1 MKGRWFEFASG
12 RALPNQTCLL
22 RRSLVVKEQLKVAS
36 VSNDHLPLRW
46 QYSYPQNQD
55 YGRKKATEG
64 RNKLAK
70 ENIRICML
78 S

>member
-1 MKGRWFEFASG
+1 M
-12 RALPNQTCLL
+12 
-22 RRSLVVKEQLKVAS
+22 VKEQLKVAS
-36 VSNDHLPLRW
+36 VSNDHLLLRW
-46 QYSYPQNQD
+46 QHSYPHNQD

-64 RNKLAK
+64 RSKLTK